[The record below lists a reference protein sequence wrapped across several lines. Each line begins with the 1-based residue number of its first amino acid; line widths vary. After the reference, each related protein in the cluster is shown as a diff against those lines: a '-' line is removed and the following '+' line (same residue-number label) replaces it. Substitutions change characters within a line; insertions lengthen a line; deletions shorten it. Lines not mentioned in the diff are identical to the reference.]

1 MMMLN
6 AFPLQCSFSD
16 CLIVN
21 MPLVTHDILKNFQVH
36 KRFAPF
42 FIDKFLQDI
51 PNWVILQ
58 IQIWRM
64 WCPLWADEIW
74 SAVPKKML
82 SCFGVVWCSVV

>member
-1 MMMLN
+1 MVIMMMLN

-51 PNWVILQ
+51 PN
-58 IQIWRM
+58 
-64 WCPLWADEIW
+64 
-74 SAVPKKML
+74 
-82 SCFGVVWCSVV
+82 